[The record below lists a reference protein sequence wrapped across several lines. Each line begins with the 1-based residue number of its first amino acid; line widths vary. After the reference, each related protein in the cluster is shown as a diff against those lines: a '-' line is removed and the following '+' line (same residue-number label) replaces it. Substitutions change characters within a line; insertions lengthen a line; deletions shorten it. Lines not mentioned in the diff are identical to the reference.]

1 MAIHSHR
8 SLLFRLLWPVTQYF
22 ITGLSVTLS
31 FIYFRLLNNTTVI
44 GKGNVPRRPNTLL
57 LSNHQTMIDS
67 FLVGLCA
74 YYPVLLIR
82 PSLMPWNPA
91 AEENFYK
98 NAILAWFAVNWK
110 CIPIRKGR
118 KDLKAIFKVAEGL
131 RTSPVTFFPEGTRSR
146 TGEIGRGRTGTGF
159 LVLETWPAVVPV
171 CIDGMD
177 KVLPIGSSF
186 PRFFKRIYISFGRP
200 LDLSEFKGRKTDRE
214 TAQEVI
220 DKVMEAIR
228 ALKIEIQKI
237 KAQR

>member
-1 MAIHSHR
+1 LALHSHR
-8 SLLFRLLWPVTQYF
+8 SLLSRLLWPVTQYF
-22 ITGLSVTLS
+22 ITSLSVTLS
-31 FIYFRLLNNTTVI
+31 YIYFRLLNNTTVI
-44 GKGNVPRRPNTLL
+44 GKRNVPRRPNTLL

-98 NAILAWFAVNWK
+98 HTILAWFADNWK

-118 KDLKAIFKVAEGL
+118 KDFKAILKVAEGL

-146 TGEIGRGRTGTGF
+146 TGEIGRGRAGTGF
-159 LVLETWPAVVPV
+159 LVMETWPAVVPV

-186 PRFFKRIYISFGRP
+186 PRFFKRIYIYFGRP
-200 LDLSEFKGRKTDRE
+200 VDLSEFKGRKNNKE

-220 DKVMEAIR
+220 NKVMEAIR
-228 ALKIEIQKI
+228 ALKIEIQKM
-237 KAQR
+237 KA

>member
-1 MAIHSHR
+1 MALHSHR
-8 SLLFRLLWPVTQYF
+8 RLPSRLLWPVTQYF
-22 ITGLSVTLS
+22 ITSLSVTLS
-31 FIYFRLLNNTTVI
+31 YIYFRLLNNTTVI
-44 GKGNVPRRPNTLL
+44 GKRNVPRRPNTLL

-91 AEENFYK
+91 AEENFYR
-98 NAILAWFAVNWK
+98 NTILAWFADNWK

-118 KDLKAIFKVAEGL
+118 KDFKAILKVAEGL

-146 TGEIGRGRTGTGF
+146 TGEIGRGRAGTGF
-159 LVLETWPAVVPV
+159 LVMETWPAVVPV

-186 PRFFKRIYISFGRP
+186 PRFFKRIYIYFGRP
-200 LDLSEFKGRKTDRE
+200 VDLSEFKGRKNNKE

-228 ALKIEIQKI
+228 ALKIEIQKM
-237 KAQR
+237 KA

>member
-1 MAIHSHR
+1 LALHSHR
-8 SLLFRLLWPVTQYF
+8 SLLSRLLWPVTHYF
-22 ITGLSVTLS
+22 ITSLSVTLS
-31 FIYFRLLNNTTVI
+31 YIYFRLLNNTTVI
-44 GKGNVPRRPNTLL
+44 GKRNVPRRPNTLL

-74 YYPVLLIR
+74 YYPILLIR

-98 NAILAWFAVNWK
+98 NTILAWFADNWK
-110 CIPIRKGR
+110 CIPIKKGR
-118 KDLKAIFKVAEGL
+118 KDLKAIFEVAEGL

-146 TGEIGRGRTGTGF
+146 TGKIGRGRVGAGF

-177 KVLPIGSSF
+177 KVLPIGSSL
-186 PRFFKRIYISFGRP
+186 PRFFKRIYIYFGRP
-200 LDLSEFKGRKTDRE
+200 LDLSEFKDRKTDRE

-228 ALKIEIQKI
+228 VLKIEIQKM
-237 KAQR
+237 KA